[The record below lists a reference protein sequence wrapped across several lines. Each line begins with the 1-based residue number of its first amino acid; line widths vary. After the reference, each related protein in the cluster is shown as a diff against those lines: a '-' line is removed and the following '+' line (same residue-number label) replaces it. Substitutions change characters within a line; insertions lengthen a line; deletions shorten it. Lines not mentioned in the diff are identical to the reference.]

1 MIEADPSTD
10 TTLVLKAM
18 KGEQAAFAQLY
29 DRYRGPVHAIALTRL
44 PPQEA
49 GDLVQDVFER
59 ALARLSKLRK
69 PDAFRGWLFMIAR
82 NRAMDMHR
90 QRKPLSGDAELVA
103 QQSPPRVEALQ
114 VLAKIRE
121 LPDAY
126 QETLIM
132 RLVAGMTGPEIAQ
145 RTGLGADSVRV
156 NLHRGMKLLREK
168 LGEEV
173 PA

>member
-1 MIEADPSTD
+1 MPTD
-10 TTLVLKAM
+10 AALVVRAIT
-18 KGEQAAFAQLY
+18 GDQSAFAGLY
-29 DRYRGPVHAIALTRL
+29 DRYRGAVHAIALSRL

-59 ALARLSKLRK
+59 ALSRLPKLRK

-90 QRKPLSGDAELVA
+90 SRKPLSADAELVA
-103 QQSPPRVEALQ
+103 HESPPRVEALQ

-121 LPDAY
+121 LPEAY
-126 QETLIM
+126 RETLIM

-145 RTGLGADSVRV
+145 RTGLAADSVRV
-156 NLHRGMKLLREK
+156 NLHRGMKLLRGK
-168 LGEEV
+168 LGEE
-173 PA
+173 AA